1 MALTKAHFR
10 MIDGTQLNVRDFGAV
25 ADGVTDDSAAVQA
38 AFDAAKSATEVGAK
52 TVYFPDG
59 TYLISNIDLSS
70 PGGGVVGYRNI
81 NVYCDQGAYFT
92 APDNLTDM
100 FDISGQ
106 RRMEWVGGQ
115 FLKANRVFYAEGS
128 SSPAYC
134 RFYNQRFKP
143 AAGSDIKFGYSAET
157 SIGNSWIECQFG
169 WDGVANGVE
178 TCVDLIANNVGQC
191 NLNRFISCTF
201 INFKDY
207 AYRQRG
213 SAYRK
218 ASNTFIGCWFEDS
231 TGVAIDAGSNSFN
244 LSVTECYFENI
255 GSPTA
260 VPIVLNAAAATTIE
274 NCFITPQTAAPSFI
288 SATGGELCFRNNYS
302 FMDAAP
308 LVDFTNVSTA
318 QTLINNRISDYSGTN
333 PAYKA
338 ALFTADSDTSEN
350 AITWNIP
357 GNSSTTTQ
365 DEVFTTNYRDARS
378 IYDGYARFRCD
389 GVALTTDLT
398 WYDAATI
405 TIPGSGSM
413 ACRIIAEVETQH
425 QGVGVAARL
434 IEVWVSRSGG
444 TVTVTSIQNINLGG
458 GLELQVV
465 ADGTNAKL
473 QARRNGGGVLATSV
487 RPIVQ
492 VFQADQDIATR
503 RVSLS

>member
-10 MIDGTQLNVRDFGAV
+10 MIEGTQLNVRDFGAV

-59 TYLISNIDLSS
+59 TYLLSNIDLSS

-115 FLKANRVFYAEGS
+115 FLKANRVFFAEGS

-143 AAGSDIKFGYSAET
+143 AAGSDIAVCFSAE
-157 SIGNSWIECQFG
+157 SSVGNSWIECQFG
-169 WDGVANGVE
+169 WDGVANGVD
-178 TCVDLIANNVGQC
+178 TGVDLIANNNGEC

-213 SAYRK
+213 SAFRK
-218 ASNTFIGCWFEDS
+218 ASNTFVGCWFEDS
-231 TGVAIDAGSNSFN
+231 DGVAIEAGNNSFN
-244 LSVTECYFENI
+244 LSITECYFENV
-255 GSPTA
+255 GSA
-260 VPIVLNAAAATTIE
+260 SIAPISLNFPSPVAIE
-274 NCFITPQTAAPSFI
+274 NCFYVANKTVPSFVT
-288 SATGGELCFRNNYS
+288 SNGGSLYFKGNHA
-302 FMDAAP
+302 FVDAFP
-308 LVDFTNVSTA
+308 LVDFTNVVSGQVLLDNTMY
-318 QTLINNRISDYSGTN
+318 DVSGTN
-333 PAYKA
+333 PSYKS
-338 ALFTADSDTSEN
+338 ALFSADSDTSET
-350 AITWNIP
+350 AISWNIP
-357 GNSSTTTQ
+357 ANSGTLTEDAVRTAYHN
-365 DEVFTTNYRDARS
+365 EARS

-389 GVALTTDLT
+389 GVTLTTNLT

-405 TIPGSGSM
+405 TIPGSGTM
-413 ACRIIAEVETQH
+413 ACRIIAEVETLH
-425 QGVGVAARL
+425 QGVDVAARL

-458 GLELQVV
+458 GLELQVI

-473 QARRNGGGVLATSV
+473 QARRNGGGALATSV